1 MKFENKFIIVG
12 LVSSITYS
20 KYNNMETKESEE
32 MFVISVKQ
40 DKYFY
45 NIVVF
50 DKAVVKK
57 SRELG
62 LVKDSL
68 VRLSGEIVYRKVKDE
83 NKFELSLKGRIQLIY
98 CLMNS
103 LTWRVRI
110 MRIMCVCVLIHTKEE

>member
-1 MKFENKFIIVG
+1 MKFENKFIIDG

-20 KYNNMETKESEE
+20 KYNNMETKKSEE

-83 NKFELSLKGRIQLIY
+83 NKFELSLKAFNWFIVWWIVL
-98 CLMNS
+98 
-103 LTWRVRI
+103 RVRTHNAYV
-110 MRIMCVCVLIHTKEE
+110 CVCVLIHTKEE

>member
-1 MKFENKFIIVG
+1 MKFENKFIIDG

-83 NKFELSLKGRIQLIY
+83 NKFELSLKGIRLIY

-103 LTWRVRI
+103 LTYVRTHNAYV
-110 MRIMCVCVLIHTKEE
+110 CVCVLIHTKEE

>member
-1 MKFENKFIIVG
+1 MKFENKFIING

-20 KYNNMETKESEE
+20 KYNNMETKKSEE

-83 NKFELSLKGRIQLIY
+83 NKFELSLKVGIQLIY

-103 LTWRVRI
+103 LTRAYA
-110 MRIMCVCVLIHTKEE
+110 

>member
-83 NKFELSLKGRIQLIY
+83 NKFELSLK
-98 CLMNS
+98 
-103 LTWRVRI
+103 VRFNWFI
-110 MRIMCVCVLIHTKEE
+110 V

>member
-83 NKFELSLKGRIQLIY
+83 NKFELSLKKHSIDL
-98 CLMNS
+98 LFN
-103 LTWRVRI
+103 
-110 MRIMCVCVLIHTKEE
+110 E

>member
-1 MKFENKFIIVG
+1 MKFENKFIING

-20 KYNNMETKESEE
+20 KYNNMETKKSEE

-83 NKFELSLKGRIQLIY
+83 NKFELSLKAFNWFIVWWIVL
-98 CLMNS
+98 
-103 LTWRVRI
+103 RVRTHNAYT
-110 MRIMCVCVLIHTKEE
+110 CVCVLIHTKEE

>member
-1 MKFENKFIIVG
+1 MKFENKFIIDG

-83 NKFELSLKGRIQLIY
+83 NKFELSLKEHSIDL
-98 CLMNS
+98 LFN
-103 LTWRVRI
+103 
-110 MRIMCVCVLIHTKEE
+110 E

>member
-83 NKFELSLKGRIQLIY
+83 NKFELSLKVSIQLIY

-103 LTWRVRI
+103 LTRAYA
-110 MRIMCVCVLIHTKEE
+110 

>member
-1 MKFENKFIIVG
+1 MKFENKFIIDG

-83 NKFELSLKGRIQLIY
+83 NKFELSLKRRSIDL
-98 CLMNS
+98 LFN
-103 LTWRVRI
+103 
-110 MRIMCVCVLIHTKEE
+110 E

>member
-1 MKFENKFIIVG
+1 MKFENKFIIDG

-20 KYNNMETKESEE
+20 KYNNIETKESEE

-83 NKFELSLKGRIQLIY
+83 NKFELSLKGHSIDL
-98 CLMNS
+98 LFN
-103 LTWRVRI
+103 
-110 MRIMCVCVLIHTKEE
+110 E

>member
-1 MKFENKFIIVG
+1 MKFENKFIIDG

-57 SRELG
+57 SR
-62 LVKDSL
+62 
-68 VRLSGEIVYRKVKDE
+68 
-83 NKFELSLKGRIQLIY
+83 N
-98 CLMNS
+98 
-103 LTWRVRI
+103 
-110 MRIMCVCVLIHTKEE
+110 

>member
-83 NKFELSLKGRIQLIY
+83 NKFELSLKNIQLIY

-103 LTWRVRI
+103 LTYAYA
-110 MRIMCVCVLIHTKEE
+110 

>member
-83 NKFELSLKGRIQLIY
+83 NKFELSLKGHSIDL
-98 CLMNS
+98 LFN
-103 LTWRVRI
+103 
-110 MRIMCVCVLIHTKEE
+110 E

>member
-1 MKFENKFIIVG
+1 MKFENKFIIDG

-83 NKFELSLKGRIQLIY
+83 NKFELSLK
-98 CLMNS
+98 
-103 LTWRVRI
+103 VRFNWFI
-110 MRIMCVCVLIHTKEE
+110 V

>member
-1 MKFENKFIIVG
+1 MKFENKFIIDG

-83 NKFELSLKGRIQLIY
+83 NKFELSLKGIQLIY
-98 CLMNS
+98 YLMNS
-103 LTWRVRI
+103 LTRAYA
-110 MRIMCVCVLIHTKEE
+110 